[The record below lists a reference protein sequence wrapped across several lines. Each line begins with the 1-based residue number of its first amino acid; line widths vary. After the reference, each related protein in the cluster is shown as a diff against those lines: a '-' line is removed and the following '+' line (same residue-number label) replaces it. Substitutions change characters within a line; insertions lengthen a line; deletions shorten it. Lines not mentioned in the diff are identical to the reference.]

1 MPRWLLSSSNWC
13 PLSCSCFPVCVCVCL
28 CVCVCVCVAGGV
40 GRGARLAH
48 GQTDRQTDRHAHRQ
62 TDTHTAD
69 TQQTHRRTHT
79 VRFPTCVLLCSLQ
92 VRGMHPLSL
101 FLSLSASAHA
111 LRMGLCV
118 PLHVF
123 LTTCVPYKYQ
133 VPWQAS
139 AHAPS
144 PYIYA
149 DMPPYVSVYA
159 PQRRS
164 RVRLRIGST
173 RNCRSGEWMPRVCSC
188 GSNVLLDRMRT
199 SSDRWGMRRDEWWW
213 KGRRRRRRRRRR
225 VY

>member
-13 PLSCSCFPVCVCVCL
+13 PLSCSCFPVCVCVC
-28 CVCVCVCVAGGV
+28 VCVC
-40 GRGARLAH
+40 GRGGWEGRETGARADR
-48 GQTDRQTDRHAHRQ
+48 QTDRQTRTQTDRHTHSRHT
-62 TDTHTAD
+62 TDT
-69 TQQTHRRTHT
+69 QTHAHSKIPYMCPGL
-79 VRFPTCVLLCSLQ
+79 FLASAWYASSL
-92 VRGMHPLSL
+92 S
-101 FLSLSASAHA
+101 LSLSASAHA
-111 LRMGLCV
+111 FRMCLCV

-123 LTTCVPYKYQ
+123 LTTCVPYEC
-133 VPWQAS
+133 
-139 AHAPS
+139 